1 MSANGLYVA
10 YDIAT
15 PDPED
20 ESILAQVLR
29 IIAELPTHDPT
40 RRDLTAF
47 LLWRASVFEVNEATR
62 LRGLRARQRR

>member
-1 MSANGLYVA
+1 MSVNGLYIT

-15 PDPED
+15 PEEGD
-20 ESILAQVLR
+20 ESVLAQVLR
-29 IIAELPTHDPT
+29 IIAELPAHDPT

-62 LRGLRARQRR
+62 LRALRAKQHR